1 MSVTA
6 GHAVG
11 LILLAMVGLFT
22 TVVLIGVFVMMF
34 QEGGWLCL
42 GMMLFVFALCAGAWL
57 VSTTDSSADKPIYQC
72 ECMYCYHE
80 TGKESP

>member
-1 MSVTA
+1 M
-6 GHAVG
+6 
-11 LILLAMVGLFT
+11 
-22 TVVLIGVFVMMF
+22 
-34 QEGGWLCL
+34 WLCL
-42 GMMLFVFALCAGAWL
+42 GVMLFVFALCAGAWL